1 MTMGLAVSQQQPRQQ
16 PRPESRQIAFRVIHD
31 ADAEFLFRVYASTR
45 DHEFRLT
52 IWTEEDK
59 DAFLRRQFDLQD
71 RHYQTAF
78 PNALRRII
86 TQGDAD
92 IGRIYLQRQ
101 DDCLRILEFS
111 LLPEA
116 RGRGIGTD
124 ILRSLM
130 NEAHGGKVPVR
141 LSVERASPALRLYLR
156 HGFRPTGQAG
166 YHVALEWHPARAM
179 PEQVQLK
186 TDSYKVQS

>member
-1 MTMGLAVSQQQPRQQ
+1 MGQAVVAQQQSRAN
-16 PRPESRQIAFRVIHD
+16 SRQIGFRVIHA
-31 ADAEFLFRVYASTR
+31 ADAEFLFRVYADTR
-45 DHEFRLT
+45 DWEFRLT
-52 IWTEEDK
+52 HWTEAEK
-59 DAFLRRQFDLQD
+59 DSFLRSQSALQD
-71 RHYQTAF
+71 RHYQMAF
-78 PNALRRII
+78 PGAVRRII
-86 TQGDAD
+86 TQGSTD
-92 IGRIYLQRQ
+92 IGRLYLQRQ
-101 DDCLRILEFS
+101 DDCLRIIEFS

-156 HGFRPTGQAG
+156 HGFRLTGQAG
-166 YHVALEWHPARAM
+166 YHVALEWTPSHPLSER
-179 PEQVQLK
+179 VQLK

>member
-1 MTMGLAVSQQQPRQQ
+1 MGLAVSPQQPQH
-16 PRPESRQIAFRVIHD
+16 RPPPDSRQIGFRVIHD
-31 ADAEFLFRVYASTR
+31 ADAEFLFRVYAGTR
-45 DHEFRLT
+45 EHEFQLT
-52 IWTEEDK
+52 IWTDADK

-71 RHYQTAF
+71 QHYQMAF

-86 TQGDAD
+86 TQGATD

-101 DDCLRILEFS
+101 DDCLRIIEFS
-111 LLPEA
+111 LLPQA

-130 NEAHGGKVPVR
+130 NEAQGGKVPVL

-179 PEQVQLK
+179 AERDQLK
-186 TDSYKVQS
+186 TASYKVQS